1 MREEARKER
10 EQRREGIVE
19 STEEQGGGQ
28 TVKERGDEGLGGTD
42 QHSVS
47 VLTPCV
53 TTGSPLGRY
62 RHPERSQERT

>member
-28 TVKERGDEGLGGTD
+28 TVKERGDEDWEEQINTVCL
-42 QHSVS
+42 
-47 VLTPCV
+47 
-53 TTGSPLGRY
+53 Y
-62 RHPERSQERT
+62 